1 MGSPSATT
9 GDRDT
14 GRIGPVTGALR
25 CEDVKVHFGG
35 VKAVDG
41 VSFTVAPGSLCGLV
55 GPNGS
60 GKTTL
65 LNAVSGLVP
74 LTAGWVTAHGETLTG
89 RTVPQIARQG
99 VRRTFQTIRLL
110 PTLTVLENVA
120 LGADDGR
127 RLLDGL
133 LRPRRAARAD
143 RESRQ
148 RAGEALARVG
158 LADVGDR
165 LPGELPYGHQR
176 RVEIARALAARPR
189 VLLLDEPV
197 AGMSAEERREI
208 GELLL
213 NLKDEGLTQLLV
225 EHDLEMI
232 TRITDHLVVVDF
244 GRVIADGDP
253 DDMVRNEDVR
263 EAYLGRRREVTGP
276 GPAGPVRAAD
286 RR

>member
-1 MGSPSATT
+1 
-9 GDRDT
+9 
-14 GRIGPVTGALR
+14 VTGALR
-25 CEDVKVHFGG
+25 CENLKVHFGG
-35 VKAVDG
+35 VRAVDG

-74 LTAGWVTAHGETLTG
+74 LTAGRVSLHDEPLTG

-99 VRRTFQTIRLL
+99 LRRTFQTIRLL
-110 PTLTVLENVA
+110 PTLTVLENVV

-148 RAGEALARVG
+148 RAGEALVRVG

-213 NLKDEGLTQLLV
+213 VLKGEGLTQLLV

-232 TRITDHLVVVDF
+232 TQISDHLVVVDF

-263 EAYLGRRREVTGP
+263 EAYLGRRGEATGR